1 MDIIS
6 FVSNLRQEAL
16 LLGDYNAVRG
26 MCSRRLATLRKR
38 LGRANKKKFAQQPP
52 LTAEDVGNDH
62 THIHLLLYSSERAY
76 SHAMHLKSLL
86 ADDAS
91 TATPAM
97 RAHSVSRL
105 HKAYTHA
112 TALCTLLSDPV
123 SKATEKDVL
132 EAHAYAASL
141 RGSEAFEKSHW
152 EASIVAFSEARII
165 YSVLLNSNKNE
176 LYRDQLTS
184 TIDPSIRYSAYQLQL
199 PRNMG
204 VATISR
210 KYFPREQAEKVVT
223 VIEALDPS
231 IFSES
236 DEDTPMAGTA
246 GSVSSVTWRSHSAP
260 VDNAEISV
268 ALAGAQAVENAYYAK
283 TPGEAASTEAFDDV
297 LAAWQEAV
305 DATKKAI
312 DDLQAENVKMED
324 QRMQNLQ
331 LTSTVVNYSLICWR
345 VARNRV
351 MIQGIAQGG
360 KKGKKGGPE
369 IRVKKLGHLKE
380 EVALYDAILQS
391 LEQVYDL
398 PGVARDEEFTKE
410 LDSKKAYF
418 SASKCAIIAQSH
430 ALLSNRRNA
439 LALLNRALS
448 YVSTPHV
455 SSASIPS
462 HKGLEIDS
470 ETASEIRTRLKG
482 EVSRFQALVE
492 MDNIAA
498 KTATKGGNSGV
509 VLERLDKY
517 PEGKDF
523 DFENGIVQWPPKVSP
538 VPVKPV
544 FLDVA
549 WNFIE
554 YPGDGGPRAV
564 VETKEKE
571 SKAETKKGGF
581 LGSLWGR

>member
-1 MDIIS
+1 MFLKFILS
-6 FVSNLRQEAL
+6 YHES
-16 LLGDYNAVRG
+16 
-26 MCSRRLATLRKR
+26 SR
-38 LGRANKKKFAQQPP
+38 
-52 LTAEDVGNDH
+52 
-62 THIHLLLYSSERAY
+62 HIHLLLYSSERAY

-91 TATPAM
+91 KATPAM

-199 PRNMG
+199 PRNMD

-210 KYFPREQAEKVVT
+210 KYFPREQAKKVVA
-223 VIEALDPS
+223 VIEALDPR

-360 KKGKKGGPE
+360 KKGKRGEPE

-380 EVALYDAILQS
+380 EVALYDAILQVGFDNPQPKALNS
-391 LEQVYDL
+391 QHLLE
-398 PGVARDEEFTKE
+398 
-410 LDSKKAYF
+410 S
-418 SASKCAIIAQSH
+418 
-430 ALLSNRRNA
+430 
-439 LALLNRALS
+439 
-448 YVSTPHV
+448 
-455 SSASIPS
+455 
-462 HKGLEIDS
+462 
-470 ETASEIRTRLKG
+470 
-482 EVSRFQALVE
+482 
-492 MDNIAA
+492 
-498 KTATKGGNSGV
+498 
-509 VLERLDKY
+509 
-517 PEGKDF
+517 
-523 DFENGIVQWPPKVSP
+523 
-538 VPVKPV
+538 
-544 FLDVA
+544 
-549 WNFIE
+549 
-554 YPGDGGPRAV
+554 
-564 VETKEKE
+564 
-571 SKAETKKGGF
+571 
-581 LGSLWGR
+581 